1 MCVPRS
7 HEVGS
12 KQGNL
17 GRSARIES
25 CNTKWFGQSVE
36 AACKHNQ
43 AMSAKGTKLGNLVG
57 GAFIPV
63 CLSVSHNIQ
72 ITIPPCRQGTAMTRK
87 LTEHD
92 TPIYRKARAELLR
105 DSPICHWCKKNPA
118 VELDHLVEA
127 DKGGTIDDGYVASCK
142 PCNSARG
149 ATYQNKKLAK
159 AKHAREKAINDFL

>member
-7 HEVGS
+7 HGVGS

-72 ITIPPCRQGTAMTRK
+72 ITIPPLPTRNSNDTQTHRTRHSDLQASTSRTTARPTRLPLVQTK
-87 LTEHD
+87 HSNRTRPPSRNRPRRHTRRRIRCQLQTMQLCARSNLPKPK
-92 TPIYRKARAELLR
+92 TSQRKA
-105 DSPICHWCKKNPA
+105 
-118 VELDHLVEA
+118 
-127 DKGGTIDDGYVASCK
+127 K
-142 PCNSARG
+142 P
-149 ATYQNKKLAK
+149 
-159 AKHAREKAINDFL
+159 